1 MGMVGVLL
9 DAVPARMAIMVR
21 PASSKTAL
29 TRSSSSIL
37 TLLIHSIDITA
48 PCMATALMLFAN
60 AMKAIMGQ
68 TADSKS
74 VRMTALILLKRLLE
88 YV

>member
-1 MGMVGVLL
+1 MAMVGVLQ
-9 DAVPARMAIMVR
+9 DAALARMATMVR
-21 PASSKTAL
+21 LASSKTAL

-48 PCMATALMLFAN
+48 PCMATALMLFAS

-74 VRMTALILLKRLLE
+74 VRMTALTLLKRLSE
-88 YV
+88 SA